1 MNAPEKITAAE
12 PMNAAHEILMKAA
25 SGMCSQEIAAAITGT
40 PHPTKPQIKAA
51 EKMLKAIHDCG
62 MLASQPGRGGVALYS
77 LTTPVCNINEM
88 GDVSLAN
95 EGKTAGVCDLAQT
108 GSGSQAED
116 SPISDEVR
124 AQIQRL
130 ITVTPDGFSLL
141 NVIADIR
148 AAIGDPEGKIML
160 GDLAAHIQRDIGEL
174 IESLEVEKR
183 VSGSAI
189 SAVAHICEHLG
200 CDDHNGHVPV
210 LRAIDALRAQITSL
224 TTDVTNTRRALSDAL
239 NEADRM
245 RSELAIERQA
255 RQALQEKVNAAPVPA
270 HKGYV
275 LKTPKRA
282 MRRFGEEAAAQSAAM
297 AVARAGRTGEVF
309 ALVPVGRAVR
319 GAEWRPAPRLSLFA
333 GHPDY
338 LK

>member
-40 PHPTKPQIKAA
+40 PRPTKPQIKAT

-77 LTTPVCNINEM
+77 LTTPVSNINEM
-88 GDVSLAN
+88 GDVSLVD
-95 EGKTAGVCDLAQT
+95 EGETAEVCDLVQT

-116 SPISDEVR
+116 SPISDEVC
-124 AQIQRL
+124 AQMQSL
-130 ITVTPDGFSLL
+130 NTVTSDEFSLL

-210 LRAIDALRAQITSL
+210 LHAIDGLHAQIATL
-224 TTDVTNTRRALSDAL
+224 TTKLSA
-239 NEADRM
+239 
-245 RSELAIERQA
+245 ERQA
-255 RQALQEKVNAAPVPA
+255 REALQERADVVDAEFVAPRLNA
-270 HKGYV
+270 KGYA
-275 LKTPKRA
+275 LKVPKRPL
-282 MRRFGEEAAAQSAAM
+282 RRFGKEAAAKSAAM
-297 AVARAGRTGEVF
+297 AAARLAGRGEVF
-309 ALVPVGRAVR
+309 ALVPVGKAVR
-319 GAEWRPAPRLSLFA
+319 GAEWKGAR
-333 GHPDY
+333 
-338 LK
+338 

>member
-25 SGMCSQEIAAAITGT
+25 SGMCSQDIAAAITGT
-40 PHPTKPQIKAA
+40 PRPTKPQIKAA

-77 LTTPVCNINEM
+77 LTTPVSNINEM

-124 AQIQRL
+124 AQMQSL
-130 ITVTPDGFSLL
+130 NTVTPDEFSLL

-160 GDLAAHIQRDIGEL
+160 GDLAAHIQR
-174 IESLEVEKR
+174 
-183 VSGSAI
+183 
-189 SAVAHICEHLG
+189 
-200 CDDHNGHVPV
+200 
-210 LRAIDALRAQITSL
+210 AIDALRAQTTSL
-224 TTDVTNTRRALSDAL
+224 NAENIALKTLNDAMPGFGAEYQAQQISSLAADVMTTRTALTHAI

-255 RQALQEKVNAAPVPA
+255 RQALQEQINAAP
-270 HKGYV
+270 
-275 LKTPKRA
+275 
-282 MRRFGEEAAAQSAAM
+282 
-297 AVARAGRTGEVF
+297 
-309 ALVPVGRAVR
+309 PV
-319 GAEWRPAPRLSLFA
+319 APRDYHVDCA
-333 GHPDY
+333 GQVVMGKKTRHSAIKAAERMAKKNGCVAKITAHVPFGTVNVV
-338 LK
+338 KGVEFKAAKAA